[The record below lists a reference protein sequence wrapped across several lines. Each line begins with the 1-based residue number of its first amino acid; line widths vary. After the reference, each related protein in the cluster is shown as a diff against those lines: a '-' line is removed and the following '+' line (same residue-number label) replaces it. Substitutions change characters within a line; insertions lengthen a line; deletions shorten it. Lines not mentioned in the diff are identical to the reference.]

1 MTNVVRRALSAG
13 AGLVG
18 AVVLGGLL
26 AGCAAGGGGDVASS
40 GDDARPR
47 EVVPKVS
54 EAVISITPDDAAH
67 DVLPE
72 GQLRVGVEKGEL
84 TQVKV
89 ADAEGAPVAGTLA
102 ADHSGWL
109 PTGKLALSTQY
120 TVDAYAVDGQGRRA
134 AKHAVFTTLVPKH
147 KFIGFYTPE
156 AGSTVGT
163 GMIITVNFN
172 RPVTDRAA
180 VERAIT
186 VHAKPAVEV
195 VPHWFG
201 SRRLDLRPRKH
212 WRAGTEV
219 TMSLRLKDVEGADGM
234 YGTQSKNVRFTI
246 GRDQTSTVDADAHT
260 MTVRREGQLF
270 KTLPI
275 SAGSPEHP
283 TYQGTMVIAE
293 KFALTRMNG
302 QTVGFGGE
310 YDIPDVPHAMRLTR
324 SGTFLHGNY
333 WAAPGTFGITN
344 TSHGC
349 VGLADVKGGRST
361 TPAGWLFEHS
371 LVGDTVE
378 VINSHD
384 RTVAAD
390 NGMGGWNL
398 SWQEW
403 RAGSA
408 ASLDSAASP
417 ESGSNP

>member
-1 MTNVVRRALSAG
+1 MTNVVRRALRAG

-26 AGCAAGGGGDVASS
+26 AGCGGTGGGSGGDDVPGSDGAAPGDV
-40 GDDARPR
+40 
-47 EVVPKVS
+47 VPQVS
-54 EAVISITPDDAAH
+54 QAVITITPEDAAH
-67 DVLPE
+67 DVLPA
-72 GQLRVGVEKGEL
+72 GQLRVGVEQGEL

-89 ADAEGAPVAGTLA
+89 ADSEGVPVAGTLA
-102 ADHSGWL
+102 EDRAGWL

-134 AKHAVFTTLVPKH
+134 AKHVVFTTLVPKH

-186 VHAKPAVEV
+186 VRAKPAVDV
-195 VPHWFG
+195 AAHWFG
-201 SRRLDLRPRKH
+201 NRRLDLRPRKH
-212 WRAGTEV
+212 WRAGTVV
-219 TMSLRLKDVEGADGM
+219 TMSLRLRDVQGAEGM
-234 YGTQSKNVRFTI
+234 YGTQDKNVRFTI
-246 GRDQTSTVDADAHT
+246 GRDQSSTVDAEAHT
-260 MTVRREGQLF
+260 LTVRRGGQVF
-270 KTLPI
+270 RTLPI

-333 WAAPGTFGITN
+333 WAPPGTFGATN

-349 VGLADVKGGRST
+349 VGLADVKGGRSS

-378 VINSHD
+378 VVNSHD

-398 SWQEW
+398 SWQQW

-408 ASLDSAASP
+408 LPREADPSS
-417 ESGSNP
+417 

>member
-1 MTNVVRRALSAG
+1 MRALSAG

-26 AGCAAGGGGDVASS
+26 AGCGAAGGGSGGSGGAGGDA
-40 GDDARPR
+40 ARPR
-47 EVVPKVS
+47 DVVPQVS
-54 EAVISITPDDAAH
+54 EAVITVTPEDAAH
-67 DVLPE
+67 DVLPDE
-72 GQLRVGVEKGEL
+72 QLRVGVEKGEL

-89 ADAEGAPVAGTLA
+89 VDGEGVPVAGTLA
-102 ADHSGWL
+102 EDRGGWV
-109 PTGKLALSTQY
+109 PTGRLALSTQY
-120 TVDAYAVDGQGRRA
+120 TVDAYAVDRQGRRA
-134 AKHAVFTTLVPKH
+134 AKHVVFTTLVPKH

-186 VHAKPAVEV
+186 VHTQPAVDV
-195 VPHWFG
+195 APHWFG
-201 SRRLDLRPRKH
+201 SRRLDLRPKRH
-212 WRAGTEV
+212 WRPGTDV
-219 TMSLRLKDVEGADGM
+219 TMSLHLRDVEGAEGV
-234 YGTQSKNVRFTI
+234 YGTQDKDVRFTI
-246 GRDQTSTVDADAHT
+246 GRDQRSTVDAEAHT
-260 MTVRREGQLF
+260 LTVRRGGQLF

-333 WAAPGTFGITN
+333 WAAPGTFGVTN

-398 SWQEW
+398 SWSQW
-403 RAGSA
+403 RAGA
-408 ASLDSAASP
+408 ALPQEA
-417 ESGSNP
+417 GSSS